1 MKKLFLLCLLTVNLI
16 ACQSYS
22 EKKQATRL
30 ENAMHNY
37 EVLVRWGDIE
47 KAQHF
52 NMNLTTEKL
61 EQFSNIQVTSY
72 EVVQSPVLVNETK
85 ATQTI
90 LLGYVLKD
98 SQVQRQL
105 MDNQVWEYNKE
116 NEQWM
121 ITSDVP
127 KF

>member
-1 MKKLFLLCLLTVNLI
+1 
-16 ACQSYS
+16 
-22 EKKQATRL
+22 
-30 ENAMHNY
+30 MHNY